1 MAIRHRGRMLVVGRL
16 FVSTGV
22 VTLVLGNGWG
32 RDWRTWMGKGGNR
45 AWFAA
50 NNVNLYRLHLSPV
63 PVPLSLGSDVCFRS
77 FCVLSSSSE
86 VWGRAFLISPD
97 KVFGLVDVP
106 IFLLGSRFD
115 VVYAL
120 ILLDDSVMITHFF
133 GKDHYTTD
141 YDLILASWNILNLN
155 STVEHLYSG
164 IPSPTS
170 SNSV

>member
-1 MAIRHRGRMLVVGRL
+1 M
-16 FVSTGV
+16 
-22 VTLVLGNGWG
+22 
-32 RDWRTWMGKGGNR
+32 
-45 AWFAA
+45 
-50 NNVNLYRLHLSPV
+50 
-63 PVPLSLGSDVCFRS
+63 
-77 FCVLSSSSE
+77 
-86 VWGRAFLISPD
+86 
-97 KVFGLVDVP
+97 FGLVDVP

-120 ILLDDSVMITHFF
+120 ILLGDSVMITHFF